1 MEIQVDPIQNT
12 VKLVAR
18 GINGPLTW
26 SEMEYSDAVKPEGVA
41 NDAVVEWVFPLK

>member
-26 SEMEYSDAVKPEGVA
+26 SEMEYSEGVKPAGVRMMQLW
-41 NDAVVEWVFPLK
+41 NGFSH